1 MVAFDK
7 FYTLFNMFD
16 GVIKCLHG
24 QNEVWCLCG
33 IVVVV
38 VVVVVCISRV

>member
-1 MVAFDK
+1 MVAFDEM
-7 FYTLFNMFD
+7 YTLFNAFD
-16 GVIKCLHG
+16 GVIKFLHG
-24 QNEVWCLCG
+24 QNEVWCLRG